1 MYKYI
6 NDIGNNGF
14 VNILFDS
21 GFFYYSRNYID
32 KLFNVLLFVI
42 DNNIIEYTDYEY
54 YYNEIINNGF
64 VGEKGDNVEYYY
76 NTYQSNSKMYLDNNG
91 KLFTY
96 NDGDSNYY
104 PTITGLNKFN
114 FNCVDENDVI
124 IAKYV
129 VYIPSNLVDN
139 VEIIEVK
146 FTKDLYDSYNGY
158 CSYLLINQYPIND
171 NDLYNSISDIES
183 FFGFSLLAR
192 SSSDGFVKIY
202 TITDVENKIININE
216 LTNEYILFTNYY
228 NLEILKV
235 NRFGFDPNLING
247 VLFDKISIDKENSSL
262 LNIPFNGLI
271 LYTDIPGPAPVPPAP
286 SYHPAANP
294 AANQE
299 DPGEYPSNKY
309 LKPDNDEGVNNNYC
323 IFNNNTMCFKNNN
336 VWYLIFNNLY
346 RFNYNTQNEQY
357 LVYSSLP
364 EGLNYDLVL
373 IDKNINS
380 GDSKFQGYLYEK
392 TGKIFHQPL
401 TSSILFTLL
410 RDIRDI
416 KKNKVLNIYDIYLKY
431 NNDLPTTFTLVFND
445 NNNVKFNEIQNTSQ
459 KGFLYLTYYGEY
471 VTNPR
476 LAIIN
481 DTDIKKFNITEIEF
495 PDNIFSGYIINN
507 NINDI
512 EDNYNNKD
520 VIFNLYDNTLY
531 IKVIIDDGNNDLGLI
546 PTSTNNTQIYFNDI
560 NNGNKYSIKTDREG
574 VVTVDV
580 NKTSYDLFNSYYGLT
595 DSLNQD
601 YYTILQ
607 NVKNQ
612 VLIYNKEVKLGDY
625 LLLETKDNNITTSIK
640 IYKYINDTGNK
651 NGFSDIDINDGF
663 FYISRNYGDDRNRM
677 LFIIN
682 NTIDNTPI
690 DGGFINIINLG
701 FYGLKGDNP
710 EGGPFYLM
718 NNGKLFM
725 YYDSDLKLF
734 PVISGLSKFTYY
746 YTDNINTPTFIER
759 YIIYIYEDSLFNEIP
774 IKLEFPKNLYNTYHG
789 YTVYNL
795 IYSSFINETNLFNTF
810 NNTIKSL
817 TFRDCIVG
825 DSLLA
830 KCSNDNLVKIYTV
843 INDNKNNNS
852 ININELT
859 EEYILFTNYYNL
871 EVLKVNKMD

>member
-1 MYKYI
+1 MCSSDLNNNDLYLRNNDNWYIIYNNLYRFNYNNNYLVYSTLPYDNYYDITIIDKDVDAGNNKFQGFYTTSQADEQQDEPGTMRMNNENKETLKVKVLYSILDEEPDLLSLILRDIKYCKTSRIVNIYDVLLSGNYNYDLPLTYTIMLDNINNVIFNKLKYNTITGFLYLTNDGNNEPKLLLFDSLNGVGDYNFTKIQYNDNVFVGEIVDINIDKLDSSDYDNGYVIYNQRDNKFYINVVTNEDDFGLIPTLINNTLVYINECGDINEIKTDRVLYQKSSIDLFNGYYNKTSNNNPDLYQLLQDSKDTIYSGKEKPKEGDYLLLSTYDNNIIISIKVYKYI

-216 LTNEYILFTNYY
+216 LTNEYIIFTNYY

-416 KKNKVLNIYDIYLKY
+416 KKNKVLNIYDIYLK
-431 NNDLPTTFTLVFND
+431 
-445 NNNVKFNEIQNTSQ
+445 
-459 KGFLYLTYYGEY
+459 
-471 VTNPR
+471 
-476 LAIIN
+476 
-481 DTDIKKFNITEIEF
+481 
-495 PDNIFSGYIINN
+495 
-507 NINDI
+507 
-512 EDNYNNKD
+512 
-520 VIFNLYDNTLY
+520 
-531 IKVIIDDGNNDLGLI
+531 
-546 PTSTNNTQIYFNDI
+546 
-560 NNGNKYSIKTDREG
+560 
-574 VVTVDV
+574 
-580 NKTSYDLFNSYYGLT
+580 
-595 DSLNQD
+595 
-601 YYTILQ
+601 
-607 NVKNQ
+607 
-612 VLIYNKEVKLGDY
+612 
-625 LLLETKDNNITTSIK
+625 
-640 IYKYINDTGNK
+640 
-651 NGFSDIDINDGF
+651 
-663 FYISRNYGDDRNRM
+663 
-677 LFIIN
+677 
-682 NTIDNTPI
+682 
-690 DGGFINIINLG
+690 
-701 FYGLKGDNP
+701 
-710 EGGPFYLM
+710 
-718 NNGKLFM
+718 
-725 YYDSDLKLF
+725 
-734 PVISGLSKFTYY
+734 
-746 YTDNINTPTFIER
+746 
-759 YIIYIYEDSLFNEIP
+759 
-774 IKLEFPKNLYNTYHG
+774 
-789 YTVYNL
+789 
-795 IYSSFINETNLFNTF
+795 
-810 NNTIKSL
+810 
-817 TFRDCIVG
+817 
-825 DSLLA
+825 
-830 KCSNDNLVKIYTV
+830 
-843 INDNKNNNS
+843 
-852 ININELT
+852 
-859 EEYILFTNYYNL
+859 
-871 EVLKVNKMD
+871 